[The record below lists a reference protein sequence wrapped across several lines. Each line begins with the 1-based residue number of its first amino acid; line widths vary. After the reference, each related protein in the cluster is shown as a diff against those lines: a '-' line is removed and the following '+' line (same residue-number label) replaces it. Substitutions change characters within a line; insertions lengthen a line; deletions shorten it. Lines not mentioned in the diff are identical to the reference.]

1 MFEKDK
7 PLSETPL
14 NETQDSS
21 SVFMFGLVLGASVP
35 LLFLALGA

>member
-1 MFEKDK
+1 MKNIMLDRDK
-7 PLSETPL
+7 LP

-21 SVFMFGLVLGASVP
+21 SVFMLGMVLGASVP